1 MEWLKD
7 SNWNMKHKDKEIYLM
22 VNHKW
27 AFPVWEMANFT
38 NKIKDN
44 AVLVHIDSHLDDIP
58 ELVSDERYFNI
69 TSEQDIIDLIKYEQN
84 EENYLETKNWIEL
97 EQANFIFPSFLRN
110 TIQDIIHI
118 SDDTQE
124 EITMES
130 IYEADSND
138 YSFNTERNDMTSDH
152 ILSECRKKVEGK
164 NKSIRRY
171 ISIEEFISNAEPLP
185 SSQSKIL
192 DIDLDYFNDSNS
204 FSYADLKSDD
214 VIKKNLMDI
223 KNLYDW
229 DIVTVALSPLYCG
242 SYEACLHILTL
253 FLEVFELNDQ
263 DFSAWI

>member
-44 AVLVHIDSHLDDIP
+44 AVLIHIDSHLDDIP

-69 TSEQDIIDLIKYEQN
+69 TCEQNIIDLIKYEKN
-84 EENYLETKNWIEL
+84 DENYDETYNWIEL

-110 TIQDIIHI
+110 TVQDIIHVC
-118 SDDTQE
+118 DDTQK
-124 EITMES
+124 EITIES
-130 IYEADSND
+130 IYEADS
-138 YSFNTERNDMTSDH
+138 SDDDD
-152 ILSECRKKVEGK
+152 ILYKCQEKIAGK
-164 NKSIRRY
+164 NKSINRY
-171 ISIEEFISNAEPLP
+171 LSIEEFISNAKPLP
-185 SSQSKIL
+185 DGQSKIL

-204 FSYADLKSDD
+204 FSYSDLKSDE
-214 VIKKNLMDI
+214 VIKKNLTDI

-242 SYEACLHILTL
+242 SYEACIHILTL